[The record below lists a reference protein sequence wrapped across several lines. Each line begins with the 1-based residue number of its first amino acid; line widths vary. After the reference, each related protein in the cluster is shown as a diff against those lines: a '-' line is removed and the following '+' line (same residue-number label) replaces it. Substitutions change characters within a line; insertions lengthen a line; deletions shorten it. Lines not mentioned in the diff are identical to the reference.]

1 MAPRPNPKIVAA
13 FTAMKALGIDEAK
26 VKPVLKKLLKLY
38 DKNWE
43 LIEEGNYRALVD
55 AIFDEADNF
64 EVFFSLY
71 FLPAHPCGC
80 THTHTMIFLHTYL
93 YCWILFGRS
102 QNSKK
107 KTRELM

>member
-1 MAPRPNPKIVAA
+1 MAPRPNPKIAAA
-13 FTAMKALGIDEAK
+13 FIAMKALGIAEAK

-93 YCWILFGRS
+93 YC
-102 QNSKK
+102 
-107 KTRELM
+107 